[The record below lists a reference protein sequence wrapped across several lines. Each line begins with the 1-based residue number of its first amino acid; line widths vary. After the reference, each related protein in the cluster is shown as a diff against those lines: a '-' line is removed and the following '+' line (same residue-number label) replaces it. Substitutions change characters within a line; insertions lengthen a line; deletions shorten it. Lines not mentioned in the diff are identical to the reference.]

1 MVERTKEIQ
10 KVQVT
15 FHVWINHVPVRQNV
29 LDLGIVV
36 ELLTIL
42 QSSPIINEETNR
54 DSGEMLGV

>member
-1 MVERTKEIQ
+1 MAERTKEIQ
-10 KVQVT
+10 KVQVA

-42 QSSPIINEETNR
+42 QSSPIVNEETDR

>member
-1 MVERTKEIQ
+1 MVEQTKEIQ

>member
-1 MVERTKEIQ
+1 MVEQTKEIQ

-36 ELLTIL
+36 ELLTVL
-42 QSSPIINEETNR
+42 QSSPIVNEETDR

>member
-1 MVERTKEIQ
+1 M
-10 KVQVT
+10 
-15 FHVWINHVPVRQNV
+15 PVRQNV

-42 QSSPIINEETNR
+42 QSSPIVNEETDR

>member
-1 MVERTKEIQ
+1 MAEQTKEIQ

-15 FHVWINHVPVRQNV
+15 FHVWIDHVPVRQNV

-42 QSSPIINEETNR
+42 KSSPIV
-54 DSGEMLGV
+54 SLGNVDQR